1 MSPTRTP
8 NDLNLAALTPRELQV
23 LEIMATGARD
33 RDIADR
39 LGIKIATVK
48 LHLHRVYTKLNV
60 SNRTHATRKYL
71 DHQHHTTHP
80 RRRKQP
86 PR

>member
-1 MSPTRTP
+1 MSPTRSP
-8 NDLNLAALTPRELQV
+8 NDLNLTALTPRELQV

-33 RDIADR
+33 RDIADQ

-60 SNRTHATRKYL
+60 TNRTEATRQYL
-71 DHQHHTTHP
+71 DHQHHTTRT
-80 RRRKQP
+80 RRRKP
-86 PR
+86 PG

>member
-33 RDIADR
+33 RDIADQ
-39 LGIKIATVK
+39 LNIKLATVK
-48 LHLHRVYTKLNV
+48 LHLHHIYTKLNV
-60 SNRTHATRKYL
+60 TNRTQATRKYL
-71 DHQHHTTHP
+71 DHQHHTTRP
-80 RRRKQP
+80 RRRNP